1 MTAIDTRLAEIRARA
16 ENATPGPWESDGGE
30 ISQHWSRPKPWL
42 PVISTDVACISYC
55 YGGSASGVENKADAE
70 FIAASRTDVPWLLDQ
85 VELRDK
91 ALEAVMEL
99 HQSEPHCNNVRHT
112 NPDAGCPECA
122 EYCTVDGELYPC
134 RTITALTAA
143 LDANTTTREDP
154 S

>member
-70 FIAASRTDVPWLLDQ
+70 FIAASRTDVPWLLGQ

-91 ALEAVMEL
+91 ALEAVMAL
-99 HQSEPHCNNVRHT
+99 HKRLTFPDDGIGEPTACGHCDNET
-112 NPDAGCPECA
+112 WPCP
-122 EYCTVDGELYPC
+122 
-134 RTITALTAA
+134 TIRDITAA